1 MRPVAL
7 AFLPYKGA
15 EVARNTLG
23 VLNAGHFKVLAE
35 ALRVQV
41 GNTSVPGPD
50 DHAGLQSS
58 RKMAVRGRGHWE
70 AVLTKTQHHTA
81 SFVMVG
87 LGWKR
92 YSRAISNPTDARHKD
107 AFDD

>member
-1 MRPVAL
+1 MPAKGPASLGQTLRPPSRASPLLQNVSIG
-7 AFLPYKGA
+7 GA
-15 EVARNTLG
+15 VFNQAE
-23 VLNAGHFKVLAE
+23 GHA
-35 ALRVQV
+35 A
-41 GNTSVPGPD
+41 
-50 DHAGLQSS
+50 
-58 RKMAVRGRGHWE
+58 
-70 AVLTKTQHHTA
+70 AVLTKTQHQAA